1 MSVLPEEE
9 TALPC
14 HIQRPNMLF
23 ILSSSSGKLIFLPTF
38 HHSIFKKC
46 GEIDR
51 KLVNKLPTF
60 PAQLVTPTSHT
71 TLVCKAPDEAHGF
84 RFAKDILK
92 ISISGGFLK
101 WGYHGLPILIIHV
114 HSMFH
119 RPSSY
124 WGSPIKTPYIIK
136 GLGCNILG
144 KTDIEEGV
152 HQRNCQ
158 PETWHC
164 KMCAKAAGKLGG

>member
-9 TALPC
+9 TDLPC

-101 WGYHGLPILIIHV
+101 WGYHGIPILIIHV

-124 WGSPIKTPYIIK
+124 WGSSIETPIYHQGARLQHP
-136 GLGCNILG
+136 G
-144 KTDIEEGV
+144 KDGY
-152 HQRNCQ
+152 RRRRA
-158 PETWHC
+158 P
-164 KMCAKAAGKLGG
+164 KKLPT